1 MPTRGR
7 LRPGKEVLEM
17 KRMVV
22 VVVLA
27 VFAAAMGCVR
37 IPNKFEAHI
46 TVDIRQEIQ
55 QRAASSLDF
64 IEGKTDTVPVPE
76 PKKTSWRDPVR
87 SFLLPAA
94 CAAAADTKAAVLS
107 SLRERSGQVADLKAR
122 RIAGENNRGYLEFR
136 DDPSLDARQRD
147 EARQIVAAENKDRK
161 LLYEEDARAEKD
173 RNATVSMIERGYAV
187 ERLKRAKAGEWV
199 QLPPKG
205 EDFDAFKASPA
216 GQRLGADCVPEAWV
230 VLK

>member
-1 MPTRGR
+1 
-7 LRPGKEVLEM
+7 M
-17 KRMVV
+17 KRIVV

-27 VFAAAMGCVR
+27 VFLAVMGCVR
-37 IPNKFEAHI
+37 IPSKFEAHI

-76 PKKTSWRDPVR
+76 SKKTSWRDSVQRFLMPV
-87 SFLLPAA
+87 A
-94 CAAAADTKAAVLS
+94 CAAAADAKTAILS

-122 RIAGENNRGYLEFR
+122 RLAGENNRGYLEFR

-147 EARQIVAAENKDRK
+147 EARQVVAAENKDRK

-173 RNATVSMIERGYAV
+173 RNVTVTLIERGYAV
-187 ERLKRAKAGEWV
+187 ERLKRAKTGEWV

-205 EDFDAFKASPA
+205 DDFDAFKTSPA

-230 VLK
+230 ILK